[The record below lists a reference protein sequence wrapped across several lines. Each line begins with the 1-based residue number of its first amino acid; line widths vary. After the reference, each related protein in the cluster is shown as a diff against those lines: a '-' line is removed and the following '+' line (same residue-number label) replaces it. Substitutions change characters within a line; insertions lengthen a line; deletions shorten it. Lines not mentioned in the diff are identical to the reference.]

1 MHSVDTPKTVG
12 ASSEYPATSRNE
24 LKGIK
29 TVLSF
34 VIQQDVHLL
43 GKIREVEGVIFQ
55 GLGSL
60 SASSLHFL
68 SFAFCIYHTQ
78 EVNKVE
84 SVGVH

>member
-24 LKGIK
+24 KKGIN

-55 GLGSL
+55 GLSSL

-68 SFAFCIYHTQ
+68 SFAICIYHTQ